1 MKLTTRSRY
10 AVRALAEIARNYGVR
25 STKRNEIV
33 ESEGISD
40 SYLEDLLVACK
51 NSGLLFT
58 ARGSKGG
65 YVLTRPPSRI
75 TMLDIITSQE
85 GSLAPVEC
93 INNTAYC
100 DRIMSCSTRR
110 VWELF
115 YTAIKN
121 SLSNITLE
129 DIIKSGS
136 DCEEV
141 RKTKRKK
148 QCD

>member
-1 MKLTTRSRY
+1 MKLTTKSRY

-51 NSGLLFT
+51 KSGLLFT

-65 YVLTRPPSRI
+65 YVLARPPSKI
-75 TMLDIITSQE
+75 TMLEIIISQE

-93 INNTAYC
+93 IDNSTYC
-100 DRIMSCSTRR
+100 DRIKACSTRR
-110 VWELF
+110 IWELF
-115 YTAIKN
+115 YSAIKN
-121 SLSNITLE
+121 SLSNITLQ
-129 DIIKSGS
+129 DIIKTGS

-141 RKTKRKK
+141 IKVKRNKK
-148 QCD
+148 CD